1 MKKVELK
8 TSIRECQFEEL
19 SQAEQH
25 LIEQAIEATNRSYAP
40 YSKFSVGACLLLNN
54 GVEVIG
60 CNQENAAYP
69 VGLCAERS
77 AIFAAGAQY
86 PDVPVRMIA
95 IAARTPEGELQDEPV
110 SPCGSCRQVLIE
122 TETRFSHE
130 VRILLY
136 GRNRIYVIE
145 GIKQL
150 MPLSFTEF

>member
-86 PDVPVRMIA
+86 PDVPVWMIA

-122 TETRFSHE
+122 TETRFSQE

-136 GRNRIYVIE
+136 GRNRIYVID